1 MNSAEYSSQT
11 LKDGNQVKY
20 KAKTVREKPIFKTK
34 KEIIVMM
41 MTVMNWIPEEY
52 LPVMYLE
59 PVFPLGISAFFFI
72 K

>member
-1 MNSAEYSSQT
+1 
-11 LKDGNQVKY
+11 
-20 KAKTVREKPIFKTK
+20 
-34 KEIIVMM
+34 MM